1 MEIRYSTLT
10 KTLLI
15 TKLKLTSCAQR
26 KGQLKRTVALNKR
39 ETSSFKPRGRL
50 SSLGQPIAIPL
61 ATFTL
66 HRMSNSVF
74 SVSSFILVLRL
85 FTSPNPNP
93 IYMAILCFLRNVS
106 LQKLWRGKGSWRN
119 ILVGRNLV
127 IAACSECNTVAKVIS
142 SLDANFAAFVMTIV
156 TNYKFTFAGKLEC
169 RSALR
174 NSILRQKSGWEVLGF
189 CIISSLEYGLELRN
203 C

>member
-1 MEIRYSTLT
+1 MVAKSSVCI
-10 KTLLI
+10 LI
-15 TKLKLTSCAQR
+15 ITTNYKNSAFNLQDHWFLREAWDPP
-26 KGQLKRTVALNKR
+26 LWNPLNSKNFPCR
-39 ETSSFKPRGRL
+39 HPHPRNPGPRAKPGY
-50 SSLGQPIAIPL
+50 PACI
-61 ATFTL
+61 
-66 HRMSNSVF
+66 
-74 SVSSFILVLRL
+74 
-85 FTSPNPNP
+85 
-93 IYMAILCFLRNVS
+93 IYMVILCFLRNVS

-156 TNYKFTFAGKLEC
+156 TNYKFTFAGESEC
-169 RSALR
+169 CSALR
-174 NSILRQKSGWEVLGF
+174 NSILRQKSRREVLGF